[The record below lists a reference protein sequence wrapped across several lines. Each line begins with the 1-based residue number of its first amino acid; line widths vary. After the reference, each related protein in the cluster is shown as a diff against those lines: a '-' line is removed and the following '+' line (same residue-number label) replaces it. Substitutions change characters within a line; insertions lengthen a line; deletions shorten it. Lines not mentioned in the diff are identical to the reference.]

1 MSSSTEVSS
10 TISIQ
15 KKITAGQFDQ
25 ALEELQQL
33 LDQDPNH
40 ADAHYMSA
48 VCCRY
53 QKNYLL
59 AQQHIDALSELALDR
74 GRLYQEQGH
83 LFRAQSLIDRAI
95 VAYQAACQLN
105 PALIASWQ
113 AQAELF
119 AGVGDTAGAQQAQM
133 QVQSLQAMPKALLAV
148 TDLMEQGK
156 LYKAEQLCKQFLQ
169 QSPTDAEAMRLLAD
183 IAFRIG
189 AAEEAE
195 FLLNSAVE
203 FHPSNTRLLI
213 DYITLLRQRQ
223 KFEASM
229 QVAEKLLKTD
239 NNNPQFNSVYA
250 IAKMQLGDYAEAV
263 ESFDRVLAQLPYDA
277 ITLTSKGHAL
287 KTWGKNTAA
296 IESYQSAIES
306 NPSYCEAYYSLANL
320 KTYRFEDAELERML
334 ALDNKQVL
342 TPANATHLYFALG
355 KAYEDRQQWDVSF
368 AYYERGNRV
377 KKQQSQYDA
386 DKMSEELLSQRVFFS
401 SDAIEQLSP
410 SGYSDDAPIFIV
422 GLPRAGSTLLEQ
434 VISSHSQ
441 VDGTLELPNM
451 LAIAQKLRRKGQGNN
466 GQSYPELIADLS
478 DAERHALG
486 EQYIEETRI
495 HRQNAP
501 FFIDKMPNNF
511 RHIGLIKTILPNAKI
526 IDARRH
532 PVACCFSGFKQLFA
546 EGQEFSYSLDDIA
559 QYYNDYLKLMSHWDS
574 IMPGAILRV
583 QYEDMTADTETQ
595 VRRILD
601 YCGLPFEPACLE
613 FYKTDR
619 AVRTA
624 SSEQVRQPIYQSGVD
639 QWRNFEAH
647 LQPLIRQLTD
657 A

>member
-1 MSSSTEVSS
+1 MSSPIEASNTA
-10 TISIQ
+10 SIQ
-15 KKITAGQFDQ
+15 KKITSGQFDQ
-25 ALEELQQL
+25 ALAELQKL

-40 ADAHYMSA
+40 TDAHYMAA

-53 QKNYLL
+53 QKNYSQ
-59 AQQHIDALSELALDR
+59 AQHHLDALIDDAPDR

-83 LFRAQSLIDRAI
+83 LYRAQSLTDRAI

-113 AQAELF
+113 AQAELL
-119 AGVGDTAGAQQAQM
+119 AVVGNSTDAQLVQR
-133 QVQSLQAMPKALLAV
+133 QVQYLQAMAKPLLAV

-156 LYKAEQLCKQFLQ
+156 LYKAEQLCKQFLKR
-169 QSPTDAEAMRLLAD
+169 SPTDAEAMRLLSD
-183 IAFRIG
+183 IAFRLG
-189 AAEEAE
+189 SAEEAE
-195 FLLNSAVE
+195 FLLHSAIE
-203 FHPSNTRLLI
+203 FHPNNTRVII
-213 DYITLLRQRQ
+213 DYINLLRQRQ

-229 QVAEKLLKTD
+229 QAAERLLKTD
-239 NNNPQFNSVYA
+239 NNNPQFHSVYA
-250 IAKMQLGDYAEAV
+250 IAKMQLGEYAEAV
-263 ESFDRVLAQLPYDA
+263 DGFDQVLAQLPHDA
-277 ITLTSKGHAL
+277 ITHTSKGHAL
-287 KTWGKNTAA
+287 KTWGKNAEAIISYQTA
-296 IESYQSAIES
+296 IEN

-320 KTYRFEDAELERML
+320 KTYRFESIELERML

-342 TPANATHLYFALG
+342 TPSNAAYLYFALG
-355 KAYEDRQQWDVSF
+355 KAYEDRHQWAVSF

-386 DKMSEELLSQRVFFS
+386 DKMSEMLSSQSKFFTS
-401 SDAIEQLSP
+401 NAIDQLSS
-410 SGYSDDAPIFIV
+410 SGFLDDAPIFIV

-434 VISSHSQ
+434 VLSSHSQ

-451 LAIAQKLRRKGQGNN
+451 LAIAQKLHRKGQRSNS
-466 GQSYPELIADLS
+466 QSYPELIADLS

-559 QYYNDYLKLMSHWDS
+559 QYYNDYLELMAHWDS

-639 QWRNFEAH
+639 QWHNFEAH
-647 LQPLIRQLTD
+647 LQPLISQLTD